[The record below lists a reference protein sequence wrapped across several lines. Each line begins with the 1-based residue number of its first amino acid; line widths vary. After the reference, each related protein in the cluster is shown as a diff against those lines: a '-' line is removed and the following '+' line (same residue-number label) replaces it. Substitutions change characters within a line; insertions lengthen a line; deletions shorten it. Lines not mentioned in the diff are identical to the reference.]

1 MVYIVVVGVL
11 MDTTVDDDEICASLM
26 EFAIEVVVNVVVT
39 VSLLFNAFMA
49 LMYFLWKCVCG
60 VTVAD
65 NVFECVLV
73 SCVETALITLVLP
86 FVVVPLFVDTI
97 TGFMVL
103 NEDDVF
109 GITVDFCGKFDIVLY
124 SITELPLG
132 LK

>member
-1 MVYIVVVGVL
+1 MV
-11 MDTTVDDDEICASLM
+11 A
-26 EFAIEVVVNVVVT
+26 T

-60 VTVAD
+60 VVVTD
-65 NVFECVLV
+65 NVFECVLDC
-73 SCVETALITLVLP
+73 CVEMALITLVLP
-86 FVVVPLFVDTI
+86 FMVVPLCVDTI

-103 NEDDVF
+103 NGDDVF
-109 GITVDFCGKFDIVLY
+109 GIIVDFCGKFDSVLY